1 MVDSQHCISVVNP
14 LPNLDPS
21 PAWLNHLRCGKST
34 TYIETSGKSCEKV
47 RKITKPI
54 RENVGKASPFS
65 HLLPTFSH
73 LSGTATVPVARCRRP
88 ADGIFDLLCSS
99 ALGPRK
105 HSGCLLLRPIPIS
118 PLRLGVSAVNFPLPS
133 LPTLN
138 SQLSPRSVSH
148 HSTTPFSTLTLPA
161 RNFV

>member
-73 LSGTATVPVARCRRP
+73 LSGPRPSRSPAVGVPPTESSTFCV
-88 ADGIFDLLCSS
+88 LS

-105 HSGCLLLRPIPIS
+105 HSGCLLLRPIPVS
-118 PLRLGVSAVNFPLPS
+118 TFASRRLGGELP
-133 LPTLN
+133 PPFTPH
-138 SQLSPRSVSH
+138 SQLSTITPAPSL
-148 HSTTPFSTLTLPA
+148 TTPPLHFPH
-161 RNFV
+161 